1 MTWLRNGAVLMA
13 ALVTLC
19 LSAAAGAA
27 DAERG
32 AALYEQRC
40 AGCHSLDA
48 SRIGPSH
55 RGVVGRK
62 AGDVAGFAYSPAVKA
77 SDVVW
82 TDETLDRWLENPQ
95 AVIPGQR
102 MNFRIGDPSIRADI
116 IAFLKNQKP

>member
-1 MTWLRNGAVLMA
+1 MTSLRNGAALMA
-13 ALVTLC
+13 ALATLC

-55 RGVVGRK
+55 RGVIGRK
-62 AGDVAGFAYSPAVKA
+62 AGSVAGFAYSPAVKA